1 MNFNLHSPTEIRF
14 GRGRLEELGQVAA
27 GYGTRTLFVTGSSEA
42 ARAARDRA
50 KGYLKDE
57 GVDVFHFDGVVPNPT
72 TDSVNGGTEMAKAN
86 HVDVVIG
93 FGGGSSIDTA
103 KAIAV
108 GASHPGTAWDYLF
121 FKAEPSEKTLPIV
134 AVPTTSGT
142 GSQVNQ
148 AAVFTEI
155 GSKTKSAI
163 FHRRVF
169 PRVAI
174 VDPELM
180 LTLPRNV
187 TSSTG
192 FDVFAHAF
200 ESFIHVGGNPYVDTL
215 AVEAMRLVKHF
226 LPIVIRDGSD
236 IEARE
241 KMAFA
246 DTLAG
251 FSIANAGVTL
261 PHGIGMT
268 IGGFCPHV
276 AHGQT
281 LAVTYPEFVRFTWES
296 AVEKFARMGRILNP
310 ELEKTSDREAA
321 QASCEAMD
329 AFLKEIGMWVSFE
342 GLEVSEEELVPI
354 ADNSHVLPDYE
365 NNPRIASR
373 DEIYEML
380 KAGYKRD

>member
-1 MNFNLHSPTEIRF
+1 
-14 GRGRLEELGQVAA
+14 
-27 GYGTRTLFVTGSSEA
+27 
-42 ARAARDRA
+42 
-50 KGYLKDE
+50 
-57 GVDVFHFDGVVPNPT
+57 
-72 TDSVNGGTEMAKAN
+72 
-86 HVDVVIG
+86 
-93 FGGGSSIDTA
+93 
-103 KAIAV
+103 
-108 GASHPGTAWDYLF
+108 
-121 FKAEPSEKTLPIV
+121 
-134 AVPTTSGT
+134 
-142 GSQVNQ
+142 VNQ

-268 IGGFCPHV
+268 IGGFCPRV

-281 LAVTYPEFVRFTWES
+281 LAVTYPEFVRLTWES